1 MSRRRSELRD
11 KAFLMW
17 DKSGR
22 TMPLVDIAKRLE
34 VSAALIRKWKHEDAW
49 DARPSRKRG
58 GQPGNQNAAGN
69 KGGGAPPGNQNGW
82 KNGMYE
88 SMWMSEIAVEH
99 KLKLMKTETDPRQ
112 ILVNEIMLLEYS
124 EFRLMRYMRL
134 IEEGWDAKE
143 IKSKQELFKEI
154 VEGIGDIPT
163 FDEDGNIQAG
173 RRTEYNMKVTE
184 IITKTPQKLERL
196 LAIQNTLSTVQ
207 GRKIRCITLLDQ
219 FDRNELTEEELKL
232 KVERMKL
239 EVNKLKEGAW

>member
-1 MSRRRSELRD
+1 
-11 KAFLMW
+11 
-17 DKSGR
+17 
-22 TMPLVDIAKRLE
+22 MPLVDIAKRLE